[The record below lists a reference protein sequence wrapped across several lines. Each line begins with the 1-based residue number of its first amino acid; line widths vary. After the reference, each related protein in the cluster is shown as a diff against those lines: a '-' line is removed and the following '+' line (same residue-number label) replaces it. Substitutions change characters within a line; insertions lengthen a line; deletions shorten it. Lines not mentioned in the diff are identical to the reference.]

1 MTRNTAIS
9 VAGLHKRYGDN
20 EVLEGVD
27 GRENLQLMADLN
39 HLDRGRAMTV
49 IDDLLER
56 FELAYLDRMR
66 ELADLLADSISKAA
80 DEWEGSDSDLM
91 AGEVVELVDSF
102 FVDAVP
108 AAPRLMQLLE
118 ERGWSGWTQFEP
130 TAADAPWRAADGY
143 VSETWRC

>member
-80 DEWEGSDSDLM
+80 DEWEGSDSDLV

-102 FVDAVP
+102 FVDAVRV
-108 AAPRLMQLLE
+108 APRLMQLLE

-130 TAADAPWRAADGY
+130 TAADAPWRAADGS